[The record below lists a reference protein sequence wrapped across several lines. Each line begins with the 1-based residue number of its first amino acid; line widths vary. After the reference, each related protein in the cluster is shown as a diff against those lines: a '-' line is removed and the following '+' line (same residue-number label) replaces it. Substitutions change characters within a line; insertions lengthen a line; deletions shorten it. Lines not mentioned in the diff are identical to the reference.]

1 MVGAVGFE
9 LTTLCSQNRCAT
21 TALHPEPDI
30 RVATFRTEVQAGA
43 FPNLRSHVVSET
55 VDAEKGDIRHMSV
68 EIIAALSKVIFESD
82 DQAYMVGEFIDTKS
96 AKRFRASGRLPIGKG
111 EIQQNYRLFGDWN
124 NHQKYGTTFAVA
136 YCEPVRPDSLSGII
150 PFLAN
155 NVKGVGE
162 TTAKKLL
169 NHLKVKNID
178 ELLDICRER
187 PNDIFSFFKNR
198 KESAQGIIAVCTG
211 NEVYRGIMMFLHEHN
226 IPPAFAQKIFDRY
239 GANAVPLLN
248 ENPYRLI
255 SDFRNVGFVRADAIA
270 QKLGIELTSIF
281 RMEAAFVYALE
292 SASENGHCCLPRD
305 VLVSQ
310 CCEILGGKNDPRF
323 HFEFVLTQL
332 RSVFKRCREN
342 DQVLFKVRSVP
353 VKEGNS
359 YGDKRESYF
368 YLPDIFG
375 LENRVARYCLDLIGV
390 ESIGSESAETL
401 TLADPKEVRRRCPDV
416 PWEKL
421 SPEQEDAVL
430 ASVSSRIMVLTGGP
444 GCGKTFVL
452 RAIHAVQKLLNRKVA
467 LCAPT
472 GLAAKRMA
480 ASIGAPAS
488 TIHKLLGLG
497 RSDAQMVEGSGDTA
511 SLDGVDVVIVDEAS
525 MLSLDLFHAL
535 LESLGPNRRLI
546 LTGDV
551 DQLPSVSAGNCLR
564 DIIYSDMV
572 KVVRLTR
579 IFRQSSE
586 SPIPLVARQIL
597 HGEKPEVLYR
607 NSAMDF
613 QKPEP
618 LAFVPCTPAEY
629 ETFLSE
635 FVTHTV
641 PKVYGLSPTRNMQ
654 VLVPMRK
661 SEVGQ
666 EKSNKILQNVLN
678 PEDPDKRTFVLP
690 SGQVLREGDKVIQTK
705 NNYEKDVF
713 NGDLGFCRK
722 IQKKGSTLIVDI
734 EFDERLVTLEDDEV
748 EDIQL
753 CYAMTVHKSQG
764 SEFPICLIP
773 MFNAYYVMLDR
784 NLLYTAVTR
793 ASKYVVFVGEERAL
807 RLAVRNAEGV
817 KRYTNIEALLRLRA
831 KDEVMK
837 SLS

>member
-1 MVGAVGFE
+1 M
-9 LTTLCSQNRCAT
+9 S
-21 TALHPEPDI
+21 I
-30 RVATFRTEVQAGA
+30 EV
-43 FPNLRSHVVSET
+43 V
-55 VDAEKGDIRHMSV
+55 
-68 EIIAALSKVIFESD
+68 AALSRIIFESD
-82 DQAYMVGEFIDTKS
+82 DKSYTVGEFIDTKS

-124 NHQKYGTTFAVA
+124 THQKYGTTFAVV
-136 YCEPVRPDSLSGII
+136 YCEPVRPDSLGGII

-162 TTAKKLL
+162 VTAKKLL
-169 NHLKVKNID
+169 NYLEVKNID
-178 ELLDICRER
+178 ELLAICKDTPQKIFDFFRSRREA
-187 PNDIFSFFKNR
+187 
-198 KESAQGIIAVCTG
+198 AQGVIAVCTG

-226 IPPAFAQKIFDRY
+226 IPPNFAQKIFDRY
-239 GANAVPLLN
+239 GASAVQTLT

-292 SASENGHCCLPRD
+292 SAAEHGHCCLPRD
-305 VLVSQ
+305 VLVSH
-310 CCEILGGKNDPRF
+310 CCEILGGKTDLRF
-323 HFEFVLTQL
+323 HFEFVLSQL
-332 RSVFKRCREN
+332 REVFKRSRDNN
-342 DQVLFKVRSVP
+342 DYLFKVRSVP
-353 VKEGNS
+353 VKDPSGSGFGE
-359 YGDKRESYF
+359 KKETYF
-368 YLPDIFG
+368 YLPDVFG
-375 LENRVARYCLDLIGV
+375 LENRVARYCLELIGI
-390 ESIGSESAETL
+390 ESIGAEKAETMAL
-401 TLADPKEVRRRCPDV
+401 ASPQVLRARLADI
-416 PWEKL
+416 PWDRL
-421 SPEQEDAVL
+421 SPEQEDAVM
-430 ASVSSRIMVLTGGP
+430 ASVTSRMMVLTGGP

-452 RAIHAVQKLLNRKVA
+452 RAVHSVQKLLNRKVA

-497 RSDAQMVEGSGDTA
+497 RSDADMVETGDVS
-511 SLDGVDVVIVDEAS
+511 SLDGVEVVIVDEAS

-535 LESLGPNRRLI
+535 LEALGPNRRLI

-564 DIIYSDMV
+564 DIIQSDMV
-572 KVVRLTR
+572 KVVRLTK

-597 HGEKPEVLYR
+597 LGEKPHVLYR
-607 NSAMDF
+607 NSATDF
-613 QKPEP
+613 EGPEP
-618 LAFVPCTPAEY
+618 LAFVPCAASEY
-629 ETFLSE
+629 ERFLSE

-666 EKSNKILQNVLN
+666 EKSNRILQGVLN
-678 PEDPDKRTFVLP
+678 PAESSKQEFVLP
-690 SGQVLREGDKVIQTK
+690 GGLVMREGDKVIQTK

-713 NGDLGFCRK
+713 NGDLGFCKK
-722 IQKKGSTLIVDI
+722 IRKKGGAVSVDV
-734 EFDERLVTLEDDEV
+734 EFDERLVTLDDDEV
-748 EDIQL
+748 EDLQL

-764 SEFPICLIP
+764 SEFPLCLVP
-773 MFNAYYVMLDR
+773 MFGAYYVMLDR

-793 ASKYVVFVGEERAL
+793 ASKFVVFVGEERAL
-807 RLAVRNAEGV
+807 RLAVKNAQGV
-817 KRYTNIEALLRLRA
+817 KRFTNLETLLRLRGR
-831 KDEVMK
+831 DDVMQN
-837 SLS
+837 LS

>member
-1 MVGAVGFE
+1 
-9 LTTLCSQNRCAT
+9 
-21 TALHPEPDI
+21 
-30 RVATFRTEVQAGA
+30 
-43 FPNLRSHVVSET
+43 
-55 VDAEKGDIRHMSV
+55 MSI
-68 EIIAALSKVIFESD
+68 EIVAALSRIVFESD
-82 DQAYMVGEFIDTKS
+82 DKTYAVGEFIDTKS
-96 AKRFRASGRLPIGKG
+96 AKRFRASGRLAIGKG
-111 EIQQNYRLFGDWN
+111 EIHQNYRLFGDWN
-124 NHQKYGTTFAVA
+124 THQKYGTTFAVA
-136 YCEPVRPDSLSGII
+136 YCEAVRPDSLSGII

-162 TTAKKLL
+162 ITAKKLL
-169 NHLKVKNID
+169 NYLEVKNID
-178 ELLDICRER
+178 ELLEICRES
-187 PNDIFSFFKNR
+187 PGKIFDFFRSKR
-198 KESAQGIIAVCTG
+198 AVAQGVIAVCTG

-226 IPPAFAQKIFDRY
+226 IPPMFAQKIFDRY
-239 GANAVPLLN
+239 GSGAVQILT

-270 QKLGIELTSIF
+270 QKLGIEPTSIF

-292 SASENGHCCLPRD
+292 SASESGHCCLPRD
-305 VLVSQ
+305 VLVSH
-310 CCEILGGKNDPRF
+310 CCDILGGKNDPRF
-323 HFEFVLTQL
+323 HFEFVLSQL
-332 RSVFKRCREN
+332 RAVFKRSRESGEP
-342 DQVLFKVRSVP
+342 LFRVRSVP
-353 VKEGNS
+353 VKENGG
-359 YGDKRESYF
+359 YGDKKESYF
-368 YLPDIFG
+368 YLPDMFM
-375 LENRVARYCLDLIGV
+375 LENLVARYCLELIGI
-390 ESIGSESAETL
+390 ESIGAEKAETMA
-401 TLADPKEVRRRCPDV
+401 LANAKELHKRCPDV
-416 PWEKL
+416 PWERL
-421 SPEQEDAVL
+421 SSEQEDAVL

-452 RAIHAVQKLLNRKVA
+452 QAIHAVQKLLNRKVA

-497 RSDAQMVEGSGDTA
+497 RTDTQMVESGDVA

-564 DIIYSDMV
+564 DVIQSDMV
-572 KVVRLTR
+572 KVVRLTK

-597 HGEKPEVLYR
+597 QGERPDVFYR
-607 NSAMDF
+607 HSAMDF
-613 QKPEP
+613 EKPEP
-618 LAFVPCTPAEY
+618 LAFVPCTPADY
-629 ETFLSE
+629 ERFLGE

-661 SEVGQ
+661 SDVGQ
-666 EKSNKILQNVLN
+666 EKSNKILQGILN
-678 PEDPDKRTFVLP
+678 REDPHKEEFMLP
-690 SGQVLREGDKVIQTK
+690 GGHVLREGDKVIQTK

-713 NGDLGFCRK
+713 NGDLGFCKK
-722 IQKKGSTLIVDI
+722 IRKKGSAVSVDV

-748 EDIQL
+748 EDLQL

-764 SEFPICLIP
+764 SEFPLCLIP

-793 ASKYVVFVGEERAL
+793 ASKYVVFVGEEKAL
-807 RLAVRNAEGV
+807 RLAVRSADGV
-817 KRYTNIEALLRLRA
+817 KRHTNLEALLRLRGR
-831 KDEVMK
+831 DDVMQG
-837 SLS
+837 LL